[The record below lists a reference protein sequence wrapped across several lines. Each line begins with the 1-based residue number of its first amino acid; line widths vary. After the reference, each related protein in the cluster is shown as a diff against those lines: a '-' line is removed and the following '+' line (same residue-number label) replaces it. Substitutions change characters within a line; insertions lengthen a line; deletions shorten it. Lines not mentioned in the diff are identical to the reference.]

1 MNEKQFQITALSV
14 PLGIISKI
22 PSVPSAS
29 DLSMIDASI
38 AAQIMNMSY
47 SYSGLGASFSP
58 EQNPV
63 EKGRAA
69 TLSTK
74 TKRGILYQIETRLI
88 PTGIRIPFKVTSSQS
103 IYNLM
108 KQVYAE
114 LHGYNHRESFFVI
127 ALNRANYVMG
137 IEKISTGG
145 YSGVLVDPKTI
156 FTILLGIG
164 ASAFICVH
172 NHPSNNTNPSESDKF
187 LTKKLKEAGKVIE
200 IDFLD
205 HIIYTDKRHYSF
217 SDEGMMS

>member
-1 MNEKQFQITALSV
+1 MNKKQFQITALSV

-88 PTGIRIPFKVTSSQS
+88 PTGIKTPYKISSSQS
-103 IYNLM
+103 VYNLM
-108 KQVYAE
+108 KEVYG
-114 LHGYNHRESFFVI
+114 LTWGSNHKESFYLI
-127 ALNRANYVMG
+127 ALNRANTIIG
-137 IEKISTGG
+137 IERVSVGG
-145 YSGVLVDPKTI
+145 YTATVVDPKVV
-156 FTILLGIG
+156 FSILLSIG
-164 ASAFICVH
+164 ACAFICVH
-172 NHPSNNTNPSESDKF
+172 NHPSDNMKPSESDIQ
-187 LTKKLKEAGKVIE
+187 LTKNLKEAGKLLE
-200 IDFLD
+200 IALLD

-217 SDEGMMS
+217 SDEGIMS